1 LRYSC
6 ESPQVGC
13 ALCGAGYVSQ
23 LMVRKP
29 PFPALRGT
37 RATKWFPQQGVEV
50 GALHGVSGVALANV
64 LRGRDELS

>member
-1 LRYSC
+1 
-6 ESPQVGC
+6 
-13 ALCGAGYVSQ
+13 
-23 LMVRKP
+23 MVRKP